1 MERGPSLITMG
12 NMVLEQE
19 GGNMLLVEPMASPE
33 LLITEFK
40 RKSLTHVAFCLT
52 VIPFAYW
59 PVKANIA
66 KGYLDQKKV
75 FHPIIKSRERIF
87 LSRQEFQGLIRP
99 DPSGQSIIKMDLKAL
114 ASLILLKM
122 NANKRSKRAAKKKV
136 G

>member
-1 MERGPSLITMG
+1 
-12 NMVLEQE
+12 
-19 GGNMLLVEPMASPE
+19 MLLVEPMASPE
-33 LLITEFK
+33 LLITERK

-59 PVKANIA
+59 PIKANIV

-99 DPSGQSIIKMDLKAL
+99 DLSGQSVIKLDLKAL
-114 ASLILLKM
+114 AKLILVKM
-122 NANKRSKRAAKKKV
+122 TADRKTKRAAKKKV
-136 G
+136 N